1 MKKKTET
8 KNGLHNYFFGLL
20 IRKSKKSE
28 VNYERIVKW
37 YRKYRDI
44 IHLAID
50 TLKLICYF
58 CN

>member
-1 MKKKTET
+1 MS
-8 KNGLHNYFFGLL
+8 LYNYSPEKIYSIENILL
-20 IRKSKKSE
+20 MDAIRE
-28 VNYERIVKW
+28 NDDERIVKW